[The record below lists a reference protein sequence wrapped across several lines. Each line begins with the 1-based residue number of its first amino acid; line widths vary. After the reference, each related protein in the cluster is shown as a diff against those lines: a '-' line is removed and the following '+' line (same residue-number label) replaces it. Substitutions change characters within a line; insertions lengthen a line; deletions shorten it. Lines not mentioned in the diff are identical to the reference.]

1 MYSID
6 TMKTSIDY
14 CQLKI
19 GNEGV
24 IEQVQPNGK
33 WVARDGANMY
43 KFRICVKNNATGKIE
58 EG

>member
-1 MYSID
+1 
-6 TMKTSIDY
+6 MKTSIDY

-33 WVARDGANMY
+33 WVARDGTNMY
-43 KFRICVKNNATGKIE
+43 KFRICVKNNATGKI
-58 EG
+58 